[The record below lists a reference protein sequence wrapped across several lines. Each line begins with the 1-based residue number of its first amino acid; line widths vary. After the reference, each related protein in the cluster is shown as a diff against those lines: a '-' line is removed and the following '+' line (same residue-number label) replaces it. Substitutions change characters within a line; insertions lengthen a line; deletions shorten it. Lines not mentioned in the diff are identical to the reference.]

1 MMTAA
6 DGRVPPSPCHE
17 RLSSD
22 PSRIR
27 WRVAA
32 AAGLVLLA
40 ACGPSGKGRPDR
52 GPPQAGFVVAR
63 PTSAVMTT
71 ELNGRVTAY
80 QMSEVRPQVEGVIL
94 RRAFTEGGMVRQGQT
109 LYEIDPRVYRAS
121 RDQAAANLAAAE
133 ANAEAARVRAE
144 RLRPLAASEA
154 VSQQDYTDAAAQARQ
169 TAAAVAQMRAQLA
182 TATVNL
188 GFTRVPAPISG
199 RIGRSLV
206 TEGALVTANQAG
218 PLAYIQRLDPVFV
231 DIQQSS
237 SELLAL
243 RQALASG
250 GSAPGSAEVELI
262 LEDGSRY
269 APRGRVQFAEVMVS
283 EGTGTVTLRASF
295 PNPAGLLLPGMFVRA
310 RFAQQVERNIF
321 LVPQAAL
328 TRDPTGKAFVHIV
341 GPDDKAVERPVV
353 AVRAQGQ
360 DWVVRSGLSAGDRVI
375 VQGLGNIR
383 PGMKV
388 RPIPASAP
396 QRVAPPPA
404 AGR

>member
-6 DGRVPPSPCHE
+6 DGLVPPSPCHE
-17 RLSSD
+17 RLPSV
-22 PSRIR
+22 PSRIP
-27 WRVAA
+27 WRFAA
-32 AAGLVLLA
+32 AAGLVLLS
-40 ACGPSGKGRPDR
+40 ACGPSGKGRPER

-63 PTSAVMTT
+63 PASAVMTT
-71 ELNGRVTAY
+71 ELNGRVTAF

-94 RRAFTEGGMVRQGQT
+94 RRAFTEGAMVRQGQT

-144 RLRPLAASEA
+144 RLRPLAAAEA
-154 VSQQDYTDAAAQARQ
+154 VSQQDYTDAAATARQ

-243 RQALASG
+243 RQALAAG
-250 GSAPGSAEVELI
+250 GAAPGSAEVELI

-269 APRGRVQFAEVMVS
+269 APRGRVQFSEVMVN

-328 TRDPTGKAFVHIV
+328 TRDPTGKAFVHLV
-341 GPDDKAVERPVV
+341 GDGDKAVERPVV
-353 AVRAQGQ
+353 AVHTQGQ

-388 RPIPASAP
+388 RPVPASAP
-396 QRVAPPPA
+396 QRVAAPPA
-404 AGR
+404 GRR